1 MVEQNWYAVLGITSS
16 ATESEIKRAF
26 RKLAHIYHPDKNNN
40 PIYFEQFKQI
50 KKAYEVLGNIESK
63 RLYDQSIQLEG
74 RLMNTQ
80 PEIQN
85 IQDLIRYFYLF
96 EREMQQT
103 DFRFINFDRIKWKLN
118 YPLFLPLIQEM
129 IQLGNKLEQQQL
141 LKQILYVSSFLP
153 YHELKAYQPKME
165 EYFLAEQQINT
176 FYQLLK
182 EKAIEAK
189 LDQLKMPLVAFLS
202 AIICL
207 GIYLLAK

>member
-80 PEIQN
+80 PTIQN

-118 YPLFLPLIQEM
+118 QPLFLPLIQEI
-129 IQLGNKLEQQQL
+129 IQLGSKLEQQQL
-141 LKQILYVSSFLP
+141 LKRILYITSFLP

-165 EYFLAEQQINT
+165 ECFLDKQQINT
-176 FYQLLK
+176 FYQLMK